1 MSFRACEHQVLEH
14 GHASNGE
21 RLIPRREVSALVATG
36 LYHASTGS
44 PTGASHWRRP
54 LSDGSCLHLVVE
66 TGRCRLHHDAF
77 DPHGNLL
84 SLMLHMTHEARSEA
98 VALSALAW
106 SVVSLL
112 AQPSGRPQLSPP
124 PLQPRRAIGVPTERR

>member
-1 MSFRACEHQVLEH
+1 MSFLACERRVLEH
-14 GHASNGE
+14 EHTSNGE
-21 RLIPRREVSALVATG
+21 RPVARREVEALVATG
-36 LYHASTGS
+36 LYHSSTGS

-66 TGRCRLHHDAF
+66 PGRARLHHDAF

-84 SLMLHMTHEARSEA
+84 SLTLHMTHEARSEA
-98 VALSALAW
+98 VALTALAW

-112 AQPSGRPQLSPP
+112 AQRSGPQLSPP
-124 PLQPRRAIGVPTERR
+124 PLQARHASGAPIEHQ